1 MVTSPPPSPAPPTFP
16 LTNTPSDLQ
25 HAKFTAL
32 LGERLHLAPIGDAPQ
47 AILDLGTG
55 SGIWAM
61 DMADTYESSVVT
73 GVDVAPVQGIW
84 VPSNCVFEVLDI
96 EDEWLFKDAS
106 FDFIHA
112 RELLMSI
119 RNWDGLFRQVLKHL
133 RPGGWFEIG
142 GSYPRPVS
150 DDGTL
155 APDASL
161 VEMSELFFRMGEKM
175 GTPMDAPLRW
185 RAQLER
191 AGFVDVKETVFVI
204 PQGPWAKDK
213 TLKKVGAFE
222 HHSLMTGF
230 EAYLMRGYTAI
241 LGGKPEELTVMLT
254 QTRKELQN
262 PKVHSYIH

>member
-1 MVTSPPPSPAPPTFP
+1 MIG
-16 LTNTPSDLQ
+16 D
-25 HAKFTAL
+25 
-32 LGERLHLAPIGDAPQ
+32 RLHLAPIGDNPQ

-61 DMADTYESSVVT
+61 DMADTYESSLVT
-73 GVDVAPVQGIW
+73 GVDVAPVQGTW
-84 VPSNCVFEVLDI
+84 VPPNCVFEVLDI
-96 EDEWLFKDAS
+96 EDEWLFTKPS

-119 RNWDGLFRQVLKHL
+119 RDWEGLFRQALSHL
-133 RPGGWFEIG
+133 RPGGWFEVG

-155 APDASL
+155 QKDASI
-161 VEMSELFFRMGEKM
+161 VELSDMFFRMGEKM

-185 RAQLER
+185 REQMER
-191 AGFVDVKETVFVI
+191 VGFVDVKETVFRI
-204 PQGPWAKDK
+204 PQGPWPKDK

-222 HHSLMTGF
+222 NHSLNTGF

-241 LGGKPEELTVMLT
+241 LGGKPEELTVMLA
-254 QTRKELQN
+254 QTRQELQD
-262 PKVHSYIH
+262 PKVHSYIY